1 MIQVDQELCVGCG
14 LCISNCPAGAIS
26 LSFNKA
32 YIDYRKCTGCEICIS
47 TCPLAVIKKVTV
59 TEVDGLKIKIQN
71 LQKKVKWLS
80 QRLDKFAAIKNK

>member
-14 LCISNCPAGAIS
+14 LCINNCPSGAIS
-26 LSFNKA
+26 LLFNKA
-32 YIDYRKCTGCEICIS
+32 YIDHRKCTGCEICIS
-47 TCPLAVIKKVTV
+47 TCPLAVIKKVIV

>member
-14 LCISNCPAGAIS
+14 LCISNCPTGAIN
-26 LSFNKA
+26 LLFNKA
-32 YIDYRKCTGCEICIS
+32 YIDHRKCSGCEICIS
-47 TCPLAVIKKVTV
+47 TCPVAAIKKVIV
-59 TEVDGLKIKIQN
+59 TEVDELKMKIQN